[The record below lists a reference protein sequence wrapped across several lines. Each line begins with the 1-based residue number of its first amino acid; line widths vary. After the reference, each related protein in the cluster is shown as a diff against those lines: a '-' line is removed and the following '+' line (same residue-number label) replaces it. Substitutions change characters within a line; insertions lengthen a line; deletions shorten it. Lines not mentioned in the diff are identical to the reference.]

1 MKRTKET
8 AKGLLEAKVAGAAME
23 KAAVKK
29 TMESLHRLA
38 AKGNTDYQNIVDAL
52 KKAKTAKGKLPFDDA
67 AKLLVPYVEDHVE
80 ELEGDGT
87 GGLFTDSQI
96 LDIAYEV
103 AEKHASHIKEETGMD
118 SRTQNLQEGG
128 VKASMEDWIESLPK
142 TLIAELKSKYGKA
155 LKDFSVGDTS
165 YEDTVSL
172 RRNIKELLVKN
183 KVKPLLGDKT
193 HNEGTLAVLISFHS
207 FHGDM
212 NEQAY
217 SSYQEEILEGVGAY
231 TLKRTKVEKNEGEDG
246 TQTITHYDVML
257 GGKKV
262 GKLSRDDYF
271 GQVEGELHGKP
282 IPQTAI
288 GSDIQAWLHKFL
300 KSKKGAKFAMQAEEM
315 EDAVFEEGLK
325 SKQKLVETLVSKA
338 KFDLNKKPR

>member
-8 AKGLLEAKVAGAAME
+8 TKGLLEAKVAGAAME

-80 ELEGDGT
+80 KLEGDGT

-155 LKDFSVGDTS
+155 LKDFSVGNTS

-212 NEQAY
+212 NE
-217 SSYQEEILEGVGAY
+217 SVNEEQEFTAAV
-231 TLKRTKVEKNEGEDG
+231 LK
-246 TQTITHYDVML
+246 
-257 GGKKV
+257 KK
-262 GKLSRDDYF
+262 S
-271 GQVEGELHGKP
+271 
-282 IPQTAI
+282 
-288 GSDIQAWLHKFL
+288 
-300 KSKKGAKFAMQAEEM
+300 
-315 EDAVFEEGLK
+315 
-325 SKQKLVETLVSKA
+325 LVESLMQGSLA
-338 KFDLNKKPR
+338 KLKK